1 VPIASR
7 HALASAAVQLLD
19 GFFDPGGGWA
29 VISRF
34 THVLVGLTWVGLL
47 YFFNVVQA
55 PAFAELSDGARGE
68 ALRTV
73 TARALRW
80 FRWASVLTVAFG
92 LLLVVGKGDGEQI
105 GEYMRS
111 SQGYA
116 ISTGMLL
123 GVVMFVNVWAVI
135 WPAQQVVIASATV
148 VAGGGAAD
156 SEAPT
161 AARRAARASRVNALF
176 SIPMLWFMVFTA
188 HLAAIYDPP
197 VNKGAY
203 LGGVI
208 AVVAVLQLS
217 ALGRLGG
224 LDNAVN
230 RVLLDDHRRTIA
242 AGFVVLVLF
251 QALYEL
257 VLT

>member
-1 VPIASR
+1 MV
-7 HALASAAVQLLD
+7 LFD

-47 YFFNVVQA
+47 YFFNLVQV
-55 PAFAELSDGARGE
+55 PAFAELSDGARNE

-111 SQGYA
+111 AQGYA

-123 GVVMFVNVWAVI
+123 GVVMFANVWTVI
-135 WPAQQVVIASATV
+135 WPAQKVVIASATA
-148 VAGGGAAD
+148 VAGGGDADPAA
-156 SEAPT
+156 PG
-161 AARRAARASRVNALF
+161 AARRAALASRVNALF

-188 HLAAIYDPP
+188 HLAALYDPP
-197 VNKGAY
+197 TNKGAY
-203 LGGVI
+203 MGAVI

-224 LDNAVN
+224 LDNSFN
-230 RVLLDDHRRTIA
+230 RALLDDHRRTIA
-242 AGFVVLVLF
+242 AGFAVLVLF
-251 QALYEL
+251 QVLYEL
-257 VLT
+257 VLS